1 MSQNSTLQRG
11 LNTRHIRF
19 LALGSAIGTGLFYG
33 SATAIKMAGPSVLLA
48 YIVAGIA
55 IYIVMR
61 ALGEMAV
68 HNPVSGSFSTMHHST
83 LVHWQVLPQV
93 GHMYL
98 KW

>member
-48 YIVAGIA
+48 YI
-55 IYIVMR
+55 R
-61 ALGEMAV
+61 
-68 HNPVSGSFSTMHHST
+68 NT
-83 LVHWQVLPQV
+83 LTTNCPF
-93 GHMYL
+93 GP
-98 KW
+98 KTF